1 MIVARQCVVCGSHN
15 LVKVSAVLAP
25 FLADRIFDWKP
36 MDIDASLGFRDIP
49 SGHAYA
55 LCNTLCCSECQMLF
69 LDMRFND
76 DEMERLYDGY
86 RDENYVA
93 LRSTYESGYD
103 IVNHSLE
110 GKRWDYVRQVE
121 LFLRPFL
128 SGEVH
133 ILDFGGD
140 DGTNTPF
147 VDTADTVHIFDISGK
162 KTLHNAVAVTID
174 EIQKYQCEYSLVT
187 CMQVL
192 EHVSDPHQIVQQ
204 LVELS
209 GKQTLIY
216 LEIPLETLMVDCE
229 GEFYAKKR
237 LWHEHIN
244 FFSKTS
250 LERLVLM
257 HGLAIVDRVNIDV
270 EQGKQ
275 IQAVVCRKRP

>member
-1 MIVARQCVVCGSHN
+1 MTVARQCVVCGSHN
-15 LVKVSAVLAP
+15 LIKVSAVLAP

-36 MDIDASLGFRDIP
+36 MDIDASLGFRDIQ

-55 LCNTLCCSECQMLF
+55 LCNTLCCGECQMLF
-69 LDMRFND
+69 LDMRFDD

-86 RDENYVA
+86 RDENYTT
-93 LRSTYESGYD
+93 LRSSYESGYEM
-103 IVNHSLE
+103 INQVLE

-121 LFLRPFL
+121 LFLQPYL
-128 SGEVH
+128 PKELC

-140 DGTNTPF
+140 DGANTPF
-147 VDTADTVHIFDISGK
+147 VDTANTVHIFDISGK

-174 EIQKYQCEYSLVT
+174 EIEKQQYEYSLVT

-209 GKQTLIY
+209 GQKTLIY
-216 LEIPLETLMVDCE
+216 LEIPLETLMINPKE
-229 GEFYAKKR
+229 KFYTKKR

-244 FFSKTS
+244 FFSPMA

-257 HGLAIVDRVNIDV
+257 NDLVIVDKFQTEVGS
-270 EQGKQ
+270 GKH
-275 IQAVVCRKRP
+275 IQAIVCRKK